1 MQAQEQEIK
10 IKQAKEALEELEA
23 WHKLPQTQELLEFL
37 TNEAK
42 SLIPLILEPAE
53 SEHHRE
59 IQQHQKGEVR
69 GLLQLASAIKQK
81 ENDLRLVISNKCES
95 KEKPT
100 NPIQEL
106 LDEGYNLLN
115 LT

>member
-10 IKQAKEALEELEA
+10 INNAKEALEELEV

-81 ENDLRLVISNKCES
+81 ENDLRLVIANKGES